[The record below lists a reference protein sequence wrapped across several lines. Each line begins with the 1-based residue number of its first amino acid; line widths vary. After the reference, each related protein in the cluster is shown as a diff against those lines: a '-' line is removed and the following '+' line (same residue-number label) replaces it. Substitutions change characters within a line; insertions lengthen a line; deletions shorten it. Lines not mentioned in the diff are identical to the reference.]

1 MCRVETGVMSIRA
14 ALRVFALLAAG
25 VVAGCGTPGG
35 MLGPVANIP
44 ESNEK
49 VALYI
54 ATSRAPSLTDAALIF
69 GGDRARTPNHARIVV
84 SIPPSHVAGEVELPG
99 RSTPDPAKH
108 FVASER
114 DVFGDKDFIERIRR
128 AVAARPPQERDV
140 LVFIHGYNTRFDDAV
155 FRFAQIV
162 HDSGFKGVP
171 VLFTW
176 PSRGS
181 LLSYP
186 YDRESAVYSRDD
198 LDNLLQAIAT
208 KTGARKFDILAHS
221 MGGFLTAE
229 VLRGAAMRGNGRY
242 NGKLDQAMFA
252 APDIDIDVFRRQLE
266 KITPQRLPIT
276 VFVSADDK
284 ALGFSRFVWGSSNR
298 AGAFTVTDPE
308 MAQRLAERNV
318 TVVDLS
324 DVKTSDSLG
333 HGKFAA
339 SPKVV
344 QMIGGRLAADGGIKS
359 RGASLGESLVVV
371 GSSLGHTV
379 GGVAAGVVAAP
390 VKVLEGKDPV
400 PATLKQPHEH

>member
-1 MCRVETGVMSIRA
+1 MISKA

-25 VVAGCGTPGG
+25 SLAACGTPGG
-35 MLGPVANIP
+35 LLGPVADISP
-44 ESNEK
+44 ANET
-49 VALYI
+49 VPIYV
-54 ATSRAPSLTDAALIF
+54 ATSRAPSSTDAALMF

-84 SIPPSHVAGEVELPG
+84 AVPPSHKTGELELPG
-99 RSTPDPAKH
+99 RPPGDPKQH
-108 FVASER
+108 FVAADR
-114 DVFGDKDFIERIRR
+114 DVFGDKDFIERIRK
-128 AVAARPPQERDV
+128 AVASRPPKDREV

-198 LDNLLQAIAT
+198 LDNLLTAIAT
-208 KTGARKFDILAHS
+208 KSGARKFDILAHS

-298 AGAFTVTDPE
+298 AGSFTVTDPE
-308 MAQRLAERNV
+308 LAKRLEALNI

-324 DVKTSDSLG
+324 DVKSSDRLG

-339 SPKVV
+339 APSVV

-359 RGASLGESLVVV
+359 RGPSLGESLVVV

-390 VKVLEGKDPV
+390 VKVLEGKDPI
-400 PATLKQPHEH
+400 PATLKEAHEH

>member
-1 MCRVETGVMSIRA
+1 
-14 ALRVFALLAAG
+14 
-25 VVAGCGTPGG
+25 
-35 MLGPVANIP
+35 
-44 ESNEK
+44 
-49 VALYI
+49 
-54 ATSRAPSLTDAALIF
+54 
-69 GGDRARTPNHARIVV
+69 
-84 SIPPSHVAGEVELPG
+84 
-99 RSTPDPAKH
+99 
-108 FVASER
+108 
-114 DVFGDKDFIERIRR
+114 
-128 AVAARPPQERDV
+128 V

>member
-1 MCRVETGVMSIRA
+1 
-14 ALRVFALLAAG
+14 
-25 VVAGCGTPGG
+25 
-35 MLGPVANIP
+35 MLGPVADIP
-44 ESNEK
+44 PTNAT
-49 VALYI
+49 VPIYV
-54 ATSRAPSLTDAALIF
+54 ATSRAPSATDQALIF
-69 GGDRARTPNHARIVV
+69 GGDRAKAPNHARIVV
-84 SIPPSHVAGEVELPG
+84 AVPPGHQTGELEVPSRPPG
-99 RSTPDPAKH
+99 DPKLH
-108 FVASER
+108 FVAAER
-114 DVFGDKDFIERIRR
+114 DVFGDKDFIERIRK
-128 AVAARPPQERDV
+128 AVMSRPPADRDI
-140 LVFIHGYNTRFDDAV
+140 LVFVHGYNTRFDDAV
-155 FRFAQIV
+155 FRFSQIV
-162 HDSGFKGVP
+162 YDSGFKGVP

-181 LLSYP
+181 LLAYP

-198 LDNLLQAIAT
+198 LDNLLMALAT

-229 VLRGAAMRGNGRY
+229 VLRGAAMRGDVRY
-242 NGKLDQAMFA
+242 KGKLDQAMFA

-284 ALGFSRFVWGSSNR
+284 ALSFSRFVWGSSNR
-298 AGAFTVTDPE
+298 AGSFTVTDPE
-308 MAQRLAERNV
+308 LAKRLEQNNI

-324 DVKTSDSLG
+324 GLKTSDSLG

-339 SPKVV
+339 SPSVV
-344 QMIGGRLAADGGIKS
+344 RMIGGRLAADGGIKS
-359 RGASLGESLVVV
+359 RGPSLGESLVVV

-400 PATLKQPHEH
+400 PVTLKEPHEQ